1 MTRDNDVHQLAS
13 AAVVVGVDGSPGSE
27 TALRWA
33 ARFASQRGR
42 ALQIVHGMNLVG
54 SASRYGAYA
63 VTVAPVVDAA
73 RAHGRTVVEKAE
85 RIVYETT
92 PDLPVTVVLSADVA
106 SSVLIDH
113 SADAYAVVLGATG
126 SVGTLTHLG
135 STLLAVTGHAKG
147 TVIVVRTDPD
157 AGATIHATGPVVVG
171 VDGSPTSEAAIAA
184 AFAEA
189 AARGTDLVAVHAWGD
204 WEFGQFAGRDDVF
217 LPNADYEQA
226 EEAILAERLAGWQE
240 KYPEVTVSRKV
251 YLFQPA
257 ARLQEW
263 SDTAQLIVVGSRGR
277 GGFAGLLLGSTANK
291 LVQHA
296 HCPVM
301 VVHPTD
307 S

>member
-1 MTRDNDVHQLAS
+1 MSHENEVHQLAS
-13 AAVVVGVDGSPGSE
+13 AAVVVGVDGSRGSE

-33 ARFASQRGR
+33 ARFASRRGR

-54 SASRYGAYA
+54 TAARFGAYA
-63 VTVAPVVDAA
+63 VTAAPVIDAA
-73 RAHGRTVVEKAE
+73 RAHGRAVVEDAE
-85 RIVYETT
+85 RIVREIA
-92 PDLPVTVVLSADVA
+92 PDLPVMIVLAADAA
-106 SSVLIDH
+106 SGVLIDH

-135 STLLAVTGHAKG
+135 STLLAVTGHAQG
-147 TVIVVRTDPD
+147 TVIVVRTDPAD
-157 AGATIHATGPVVVG
+157 DTVHTTGPVVVG

-184 AFAEA
+184 AFAET
-189 AARGTDLVAVHAWGD
+189 AARGTNLVAVHTWSD
-204 WEFGQFAGRDDVF
+204 WDFGQFAGRDDLF

-240 KYPEVTVSRKV
+240 KYPEVSVTRKV
-251 YLFQPA
+251 YLFRPA
-257 ARLQEW
+257 AQLQEW
-263 SDTAQLIVVGSRGR
+263 SNAAQLIVVGSRGR
-277 GGFAGLLLGSTANK
+277 GGFAGLLLGFTANS

-301 VVHPTD
+301 VVHPTE

>member
-1 MTRDNDVHQLAS
+1 MSHENEVHQLAS
-13 AAVVVGVDGSPGSE
+13 AAVVVGVDGSRGSE

-33 ARFASQRGR
+33 ARFASRRGR

-54 SASRYGAYA
+54 TAARFGAYA
-63 VTVAPVVDAA
+63 VTAAPVIDAA
-73 RAHGRTVVEKAE
+73 RAHGRAVVEDAE
-85 RIVYETT
+85 RIVREIA
-92 PDLPVTVVLSADVA
+92 PDLPVMIVLAADAA
-106 SSVLIDH
+106 SGVLIDH

-135 STLLAVTGHAKG
+135 STLLAVTGHAQG
-147 TVIVVRTDPD
+147 TVIVVRTDPAD
-157 AGATIHATGPVVVG
+157 DTVHTTGPVVVG

-189 AARGTDLVAVHAWGD
+189 AARGTNLVAVHTWSD
-204 WEFGQFAGRDDVF
+204 WDFGQFAGRDDLF

-240 KYPEVTVSRKV
+240 KYPEVSVTRKV
-251 YLFQPA
+251 YLSRPA
-257 ARLQEW
+257 AQLQEW
-263 SDTAQLIVVGSRGR
+263 SDAAQLIVVGSRGR
-277 GGFAGLLLGSTANK
+277 GGFAGLLLGSTANS

-301 VVHPTD
+301 VVHPTE

>member
-1 MTRDNDVHQLAS
+1 MSHENEVHQLAS
-13 AAVVVGVDGSPGSE
+13 AAVVVGVDGSRGSE

-33 ARFASQRGR
+33 ARFASRRGR

-54 SASRYGAYA
+54 TAARFGAYA
-63 VTVAPVVDAA
+63 VTAAPVIDAA
-73 RAHGRTVVEKAE
+73 RAHGRAVVEDAE
-85 RIVYETT
+85 RIVREIA
-92 PDLPVTVVLSADVA
+92 PDLPVMIVLAADAA
-106 SSVLIDH
+106 SGVLIDH

-135 STLLAVTGHAKG
+135 STLLAVTGHAQG
-147 TVIVVRTDPD
+147 TVIVVRTDPAD
-157 AGATIHATGPVVVG
+157 DTVHTTGPVVVG

-189 AARGTDLVAVHAWGD
+189 AARGTNLVAVHTWSD
-204 WEFGQFAGRDDVF
+204 WDFGQFAGRDDLF
-217 LPNADYEQA
+217 LPNADYEQT

-240 KYPEVTVSRKV
+240 KYPEVSVTRKV
-251 YLFQPA
+251 YLFRPA
-257 ARLQEW
+257 AQLQEW
-263 SDTAQLIVVGSRGR
+263 SDAAQLIVVGSRGR
-277 GGFAGLLLGSTANK
+277 GGFAGLLLGSTANS

-301 VVHPTD
+301 VVHPTE

>member
-1 MTRDNDVHQLAS
+1 MSHENEVHQLAS
-13 AAVVVGVDGSPGSE
+13 AAVVVGVDGSRGSE

-33 ARFASQRGR
+33 ARFASRRGR

-54 SASRYGAYA
+54 TAARFGAYA
-63 VTVAPVVDAA
+63 VTAAPVIDAA
-73 RAHGRTVVEKAE
+73 RAHGRAVVEDAE
-85 RIVYETT
+85 RIVREIA
-92 PDLPVTVVLSADVA
+92 PDLPVMIVLAADAA
-106 SSVLIDH
+106 SGVLIDH

-135 STLLAVTGHAKG
+135 STLLAVTGHAQG
-147 TVIVVRTDPD
+147 TVIVVRTDPAD
-157 AGATIHATGPVVVG
+157 DTVHTTGPVVVG

-189 AARGTDLVAVHAWGD
+189 AARGTNLVAVHTWSD
-204 WEFGQFAGRDDVF
+204 WDFGQFAGRDDLF

-240 KYPEVTVSRKV
+240 KYPEVSVTRKV
-251 YLFQPA
+251 YLFRPA
-257 ARLQEW
+257 AQLQEW
-263 SDTAQLIVVGSRGR
+263 SDAAQLIVVGSRGR
-277 GGFAGLLLGSTANK
+277 GGFAGLLLGSTANS

-301 VVHPTD
+301 VVHPTE